1 MPSTTVNRSYPYPV
15 PTDPTDVPGD
25 LQRLAEAVDDDVCA
39 LQNGLTGRPVA
50 RFRGTGAF
58 TSESTARANVNAPAT
73 PYDDRIPFNVTD
85 FNTANVIMTSPDVGQ
100 RLIFPDDPGFYFALV
115 TVYVPVFTIAGA
127 TVNFM
132 AVQIRKADYTNP
144 TSLLPA
150 TRLAGTSHNVPV
162 DSFDRNV
169 RVFSLGVGC
178 FMNGTTD
185 AFSVEFRADTTPNTS
200 GYVIGERTIT
210 ILKMTNS

>member
-1 MPSTTVNRSYPYPV
+1 MPLNTPNRLYPYPI
-15 PTDPTDVPGD
+15 PADPTDIPGD
-25 LQRLAEAVDDDVCA
+25 LQRLAEAIDDDVCA

-50 RFRGTGAF
+50 RFRGTGPF
-58 TSESTARANVNAPAT
+58 ISESTARANVNAPAT

-127 TVNFM
+127 TVNYMGLQVRRGDF
-132 AVQIRKADYTNP
+132 TNP
-144 TSLLPA
+144 TSLVPA
-150 TRLAGTSHNVPV
+150 PRLAGSSHNVPV
-162 DSFDRNV
+162 DAFDRNV
-169 RVFSLGVGC
+169 RVMSLGLGA

-200 GYVIGERTIT
+200 GYEIGERTIT
-210 ILKMTNS
+210 ILKMTTS